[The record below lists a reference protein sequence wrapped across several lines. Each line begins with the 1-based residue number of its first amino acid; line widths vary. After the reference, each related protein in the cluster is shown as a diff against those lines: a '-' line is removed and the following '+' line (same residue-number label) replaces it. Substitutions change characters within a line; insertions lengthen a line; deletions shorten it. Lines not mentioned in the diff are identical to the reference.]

1 MINSP
6 KNNETKQSKSTS
18 IISPITKQ
26 PLSSPRRASN
36 QKKSRHLNSIIS
48 RKSLLPLLNRHQL
61 VSTGVPKNDT
71 EADIAH
77 LATIL
82 EDADLKIEQKIMRV
96 PPEHLFSLL
105 LYILQKS
112 IRNESDII
120 IIRYYLS
127 HFPTLTS
134 ALSLKKKFK

>member
-6 KNNETKQSKSTS
+6 NNNESKKLKSTS
-18 IISPITKQ
+18 IISPISNQ
-26 PLSSPRRASN
+26 PLSSPRRSSN
-36 QKKSRHLNSIIS
+36 KKKSRHRNSIIS
-48 RKSLLPLLNRHQL
+48 RRSLIPLLNRHQI
-61 VSTGVPKNDT
+61 VSTGVPKNET

-77 LATIL
+77 LAAIL
-82 EDADLKIEQKIMRV
+82 EDVDLKMEQKIMRV

-105 LYILQKS
+105 LYILQKP

-127 HFPTLTS
+127 HFSNINICFIPQ
-134 ALSLKKKFK
+134 KKFK